1 MGEEKPTNTSNA
13 EEHIYLDVIHIASRP
28 PSKRSLCP
36 TADDSLQ
43 TPDAQDVTKMENTRK
58 KSGNFASWVLIVVV
72 IFLSALCCTLGGL
85 YAIERR
91 RAAMLEHENSKR
103 STTPKLFTNCTTV
116 RSVPKPNDLDCVA
129 IESGIKKAKALYSK
143 KCVKRMSNV
152 EGGRSQDHSINNTP
166 TECVKKSLQFSSI
179 SDMITSQSGMAMA
192 SATVCFWCKKS
203 PGVTHYI
210 KYKEPNK
217 GKGFEFFEER
227 SVQSSQASAS
237 WHSFCWTWSTDE
249 EFNRSYKDG
258 RLVTH
263 KEINRETRMPGGG
276 TWELGLRSDTRSGVK
291 ARRYGEITSVNVWN
305 RILRKNE
312 LTEIMTNCMSK
323 YQGNV
328 KSWQEFKT
336 AAQGNVKLVKSGC
349 CET

>member
-43 TPDAQDVTKMENTRK
+43 TPDAQDVTTRK
-58 KSGNFASWVLIVVV
+58 KTSKESGNVASWVLIASV
-72 IFLSALCCTLGGL
+72 ILLSALCCTLGGL

-91 RAAMLEHENSKR
+91 RSAMLQHENNKR
-103 STTPKLFTNCTTV
+103 ATSPMLFTNCTTKV
-116 RSVPKPNDLDCVA
+116 RPVPTPNDLDCAA
-129 IESGIKKAKALYSK
+129 IESGIKKAQALYSK
-143 KCVKRMSNV
+143 KCVKRM
-152 EGGRSQDHSINNTP
+152 GKIKDRGSQDHSINNTP

-179 SDMITSQSGMAMA
+179 SDMVTSQSGMAMA

-210 KYKEPNK
+210 KYKEPNM
-217 GKGFEFFEER
+217 GKGFEFFEEK
-227 SVQSSQASAS
+227 SVQSPASTS

-258 RLVTH
+258 RLLTH
-263 KEINRETRMPGGG
+263 KEINRERRMPGGG
-276 TWELGLRSDTRSGVK
+276 TWELGLRSDTLSGVK
-291 ARRYGEITSVNVWN
+291 GRQHGEITSVNVWN

-336 AAQGNVKLVKSGC
+336 AAQGNVKLVKSDC
-349 CET
+349 CKT